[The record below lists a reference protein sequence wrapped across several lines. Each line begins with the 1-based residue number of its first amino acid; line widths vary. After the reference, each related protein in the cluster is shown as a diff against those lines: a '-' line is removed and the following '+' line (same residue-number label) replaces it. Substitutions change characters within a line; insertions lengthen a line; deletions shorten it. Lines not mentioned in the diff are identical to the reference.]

1 MTEENEWLYS
11 GDTGERFTLFLIG
24 NKNMSLE
31 NGGAKDVNGGECP
44 GDDHEGG
51 GSSRKGGGRG
61 LRFRVTTP
69 NCGTAEVDSTT
80 FGVKPWKRPRGPISA
95 DIAFLLVGRVP
106 AIVFDLSSFGYKQ
119 QDNDSA

>member
-1 MTEENEWLYS
+1 MGGDMTEENEWLYS

-31 NGGAKDVNGGECP
+31 NGGANDVNGGECP
-44 GDDHEGG
+44 GDDHDGG
-51 GSSRKGGGRG
+51 GSSLRGGGRG

-69 NCGTAEVDSTT
+69 SCGTVEEDSMT
-80 FGVKPWKRPRGPISA
+80 FDVKPWKRPREPISA

-106 AIVFDLSSFGYKQ
+106 AIVFDLPSFG
-119 QDNDSA
+119 